1 MQRSAKIGDKKMK
14 VDTLQT
20 VNDIFDVNQL
30 FSDFF
35 GNSNGLFNYANANRV
50 KLPDLQSDMYVEGGV
65 LKLNVNIPGV
75 EKEQVKLDY
84 NSDKHKLTVKVSSQY
99 EKKEDKPNFYIRE
112 RNISESQR
120 SFQLPS
126 GADASTITAKINNG
140 LLSIEMKVNEISPP
154 IVKSIEIS

>member
-1 MQRSAKIGDKKMK
+1 MK
-14 VDTLQT
+14 LDTLNT
-20 VNDIFDVNQL
+20 IDNIFDVNQL
-30 FSDFF
+30 FADFF
-35 GNSNGLFNYANANRV
+35 NPRGLFDYNNVTRS

-65 LKLNVNIPGV
+65 LKLNVNIPGI

-84 NSDKHKLTVKVSSQY
+84 NSEKHRLTVKVSSQY

-126 GADASTITAKINNG
+126 GANASTISAKVNNG
-140 LLSIEMKVNEISPP
+140 LLMIEMKVLEELPN
-154 IVKSIEIS
+154 KTRTIEIE